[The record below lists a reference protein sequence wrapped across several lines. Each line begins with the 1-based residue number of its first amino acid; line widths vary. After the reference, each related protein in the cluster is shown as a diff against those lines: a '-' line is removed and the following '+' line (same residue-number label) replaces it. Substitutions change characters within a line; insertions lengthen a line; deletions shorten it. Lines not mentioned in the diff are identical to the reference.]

1 MTAGLSLGGDKM
13 MRLIGLAVAASLL
26 LAAPAYAAAA
36 GGWKEYNFPDL
47 GIRKDFPAEPKRTK
61 GTYKTPIVPETPA
74 DIAEVEQD
82 GVIYRLTVVPLQHQ
96 NDEGASIMGECAY
109 FTLTEAAKALAD
121 YATNIGFGRGGIY
134 GRWTS
139 ADHDN
144 GDRVMAAC
152 YFTKAKLYKMQAI
165 VTPRA
170 PNYPNSHLAM
180 RFINALDFN
189 VNRDDTNS
197 PPTSDQR

>member
-1 MTAGLSLGGDKM
+1 MRWTAFV
-13 MRLIGLAVAASLL
+13 IAAAL
-26 LAAPAYAAAA
+26 LASGPANSASA
-36 GGWKEYNFPDL
+36 WKEYNFPDL
-47 GIRKDFPAEPKRTK
+47 GIRKDFPSEPMRTK

-74 DIAEVEQD
+74 DIVQVEQD
-82 GVIYRLTVVPLQHQ
+82 GIIYRLTVVPLQHQ

-121 YATNIGFGRGGIY
+121 FATNIGFGRGGIY

-139 ADHDN
+139 ADHEN
-144 GDRVMAAC
+144 GDRIMAAC

-189 VNRDDTNS
+189 VNRDDSRS
-197 PPTSDQR
+197 PPVSGQP